1 MDMGHFTLAII
12 CNLRD
17 DEITFLFLFVV
28 ILQSKLNLKLKYIE
42 ITYNYVILIQTFFN
56 VTNVVF
62 IAHNNIPWHTIRN
75 YFINIVPLIYY
86 FGRYTIRH
94 SMVYIKNI
102 LTENVW
108 KRLDSK
114 RYLIYMWPEI
124 SFWWKNPKILITD
137 FHICEKSAYFYNN
150 AREIY
155 FFQIIISFEFI

>member
-102 LTENVW
+102 LTENV
-108 KRLDSK
+108 
-114 RYLIYMWPEI
+114 
-124 SFWWKNPKILITD
+124 
-137 FHICEKSAYFYNN
+137 
-150 AREIY
+150 
-155 FFQIIISFEFI
+155 